1 MERELGAN
9 GAAQESGQQSLRVK
23 GCGRSYYLMQIML
36 WWKALDLILW
46 VTGKHLK
53 VLEQSNRVYLET
65 RLPRDTDFNM
75 L

>member
-36 WWKALDLILW
+36 W
-46 VTGKHLK
+46 
-53 VLEQSNRVYLET
+53 
-65 RLPRDTDFNM
+65 
-75 L
+75 